1 MITAK
6 IENVVATA
14 SISKFDTKEIIYWP
28 MVEFRPNGYPGI
40 CVHVKNITLSIFD
53 SGKIVSKGSK
63 DPDIAINSILNFIK
77 RLKKSG
83 LKVAI
88 KSKPVINMIVS
99 HVNLAPKI
107 LDITRLKELPEF
119 HKEIKRFACLQ
130 LKFKE
135 GNVQVYK
142 SKLVISTKRVE
153 DINLLVKKLRRYT
166 C

>member
-1 MITAK
+1 MITAQ
-6 IENVVATA
+6 IDNVVATA
-14 SISKFDTKEIIYWP
+14 SVTKFDTKHIVYWP

-40 CVHVKNITLSIFD
+40 CVHEKNITLSIFD

-63 DPDIAINSILNFIK
+63 DPDTAINSILYFIK

-88 KSKPVINMIVS
+88 KSKPVINMVVS
-99 HVNLAPKI
+99 HVNFEPKI

-119 HKEIKRFACLQ
+119 HKEIKRFACIQ

-142 SKLVISTKRVE
+142 SKLVISTRRIE
-153 DINLLVKKLRRYT
+153 DISRLVKRLRRYT